1 MMDKRLL
8 YIAIALA
15 FALGAFVGL
24 SLRRPKPGPGVEP
37 EPQRDTTWLHDTVTV
52 VLPTPKT
59 KTPRDTVYLP
69 APVPPPDST
78 GHTPDT
84 VYVPVPIE
92 TSYYAGDSYEAWVSG
107 YRASLDSIRIHQETA
122 IVEVPVE
129 KLVTRHA
136 RWGIGVQAG
145 ATYLPGAQG
154 QQGAVQPYV
163 GLGISY
169 NLITF

>member
-1 MMDKRLL
+1 MEKRLL
-8 YIAIALA
+8 YLAVALA
-15 FALGAFVGL
+15 FVLGAFVGL
-24 SLRRPKPGPGVEP
+24 SLRWTRPGPGVEP
-37 EPQRDTTWLHDTVTV
+37 AEPQRDTTWLHDTLTI
-52 VLPTPKT
+52 VLPAPKT

-69 APVPPPDST
+69 APVPPPDTT

-107 YRASLDSIRIHQETA
+107 YRTSLDSIRIHQETA

-129 KLVTRHA
+129 KLIVKHA

-145 ATYLPGAQG
+145 ATYLPGTQG